1 LLKDGC
7 EGRDGVID
15 MIQTDKNSNA
25 FGLTK
30 ESLDTKPMAIK
41 AHLLPQAKIQYANKV
56 LDPELKG
63 KALSNTI
70 HLSPS

>member
-1 LLKDGC
+1 
-7 EGRDGVID
+7 

-63 KALSNTI
+63 KASCQRNTIYLSSNTI
-70 HLSPS
+70 YQPYLR

>member
-1 LLKDGC
+1 
-7 EGRDGVID
+7 

-30 ESLDTKPMAIK
+30 DSLDTKPMCIQ

-63 KALSNTI
+63 EALANATLVI
-70 HLSPS
+70 YHLTLSINLR